1 MASSSETQGVII
13 SIFTFENEKKV
24 AVLNNVIQR
33 VRGDSTFRQIFEN
46 VVEKHE
52 KIVSYDRLK
61 VYVSADA
68 LKKEDVEVDCE
79 ETLSFTA
86 ELVTVKFVQFHAI
99 TLTKPIEDGKSKTKE
114 INFT

>member
-1 MASSSETQGVII
+1 MNDGIFKWNSGVII

-61 VYVSADA
+61 VYVSTDA

-79 ETLSFTA
+79 ETGKLNVNCTINIAHIDSLLYSHRQGFQH
-86 ELVTVKFVQFHAI
+86 KIAI
-99 TLTKPIEDGKSKTKE
+99 
-114 INFT
+114 FYR